1 MVGLASQQY
10 LWHGQFTYQNVCIG
24 AAAINSAE
32 FFSVGLSP
40 GALSHISCLGNET
53 RLLDCPFES
62 TSSGSFCTT
71 GGVSCPC

>member
-1 MVGLASQQY
+1 MRDP
-10 LWHGQFTYQNVCIG
+10 HHRQFTYQTLSIG

-53 RLLDCPFES
+53 HLLDCPFES
-62 TSSGSFCTT
+62 TSGGSFCTT
-71 GGVSCPC
+71 GGVSCQC